1 MEDKTLK
8 EGFNCFVVLQT
19 VKMVF
24 LFLSLAKN
32 KTSEKG
38 FKGWEE
44 KLQVANASEPSAC
57 SHSKDK

>member
-1 MEDKTLK
+1 MFCSTADCEDGFLIPKSGK
-8 EGFNCFVVLQT
+8 EED
-19 VKMVF
+19 
-24 LFLSLAKN
+24 